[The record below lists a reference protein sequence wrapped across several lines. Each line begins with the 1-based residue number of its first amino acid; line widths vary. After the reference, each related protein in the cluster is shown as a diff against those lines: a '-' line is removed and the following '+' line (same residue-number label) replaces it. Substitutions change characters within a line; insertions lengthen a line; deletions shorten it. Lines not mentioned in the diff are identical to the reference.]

1 MTEPDLTVPTFNEAE
16 IPAEKTAVRRPST
29 VVTVA
34 AFVILLVFLA
44 FLALGLRRA
53 QQGPIA
59 LGQPIPP
66 VSLTDFNGTTYNT
79 NDLKGKVVVIN
90 FWASWCLPCE
100 SEAAELQQAWLN
112 YEPSGQ
118 VIFLGVDYVDTEP
131 EAKRYLGKYS
141 ITYPNG
147 PDLGTRISQTFRM
160 GGVPETYIVDR
171 NGKLVYKEIGP
182 FESTGQIISIIDPLL
197 K

>member
-1 MTEPDLTVPTFNEAE
+1 MSDSDLNLAAVDAAVKPTA
-16 IPAEKTAVRRPST
+16 RRPSVVMT
-29 VVTVA
+29 VV
-34 AFVILLVFLA
+34 AFAVLLAFLA
-44 FLALGLRRA
+44 FLALGLRRI

-59 LGQPIPP
+59 DGQTVPQI
-66 VSLTDFNGTTYNT
+66 SLTTFDGQTINT
-79 NDLKGKVVVIN
+79 ADYKGKVIVIN

-112 YEPSGQ
+112 YQPGGK

-131 EAKRYLGKYS
+131 EARSYLQKYS

-147 PDLGTRISQTFRM
+147 PDLGTRISQLFRM
-160 GGVPETYIVDR
+160 GGVPETYIFDR
-171 NGKLVYKEIGP
+171 TGKLAFKEIGP
-182 FESTGQIISIIDPLL
+182 FESTDAILRIIDPLT